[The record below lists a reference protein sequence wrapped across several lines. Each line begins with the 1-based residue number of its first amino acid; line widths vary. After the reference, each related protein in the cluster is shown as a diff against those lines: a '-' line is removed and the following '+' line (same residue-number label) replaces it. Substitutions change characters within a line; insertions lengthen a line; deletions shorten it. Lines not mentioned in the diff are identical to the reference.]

1 MARPIILADAS
12 PLIALG
18 VAGQLLLLKAL
29 FEKVKTT
36 AIVLAEVAPGG
47 ERPLPGETE
56 ILQAIRAK
64 WLTPL
69 PLEWDEPIF
78 SFLDAGEESIL
89 RAASNL
95 RAPSLLL
102 IDDLPARAAAKNLGF
117 AVTGT
122 AGILV
127 RAKRQGLL
135 SAVRPVVETLH
146 ACGFRLSTELIK
158 AILVEANE
166 TY

>member
-1 MARPIILADAS
+1 MARPIVLADAS
-12 PLIALG
+12 PLIALS
-18 VAGQLLLLKAL
+18 VAGQLYLLKAL

-36 AIVLAEVAPGG
+36 AIVLAEVAPSV
-47 ERPLPGETE
+47 EHPLPGETE
-56 ILQAIRAK
+56 ILQAARAK

-69 PLEWDEPIF
+69 NCEWDEPTF

-89 RAASNL
+89 CAASNL
-95 RAPSLLL
+95 RAPCLLL

-135 SAVRPVVETLH
+135 PAVRPVLETLH
-146 ACGFRLSTELIK
+146 VRCFRLSTELIK
-158 AILVEANE
+158 AILAEAGE
-166 TY
+166 A

>member
-1 MARPIILADAS
+1 MARPIVLADAS

-18 VAGQLLLLKAL
+18 VAGQLPLVKAL

-36 AIVLAEVAPGG
+36 AIVLADVAPGG
-47 ERPLPGETE
+47 EQTLPGEPE
-56 ILQAIRAK
+56 ILQAVRAK
-64 WLTPL
+64 WLSPL
-69 PLEWDEPIF
+69 NREWDEPTF

-95 RAPSLLL
+95 RAPILLL

-135 SAVRPVVETLH
+135 PTVRPVVELLH
-146 ACGFRLSTELIK
+146 SRRFRLSTQLIK
-158 AILVEANE
+158 AILVEAGE
-166 TY
+166 V

>member
-1 MARPIILADAS
+1 VARPIVLADAS

-18 VAGQLLLLKAL
+18 VAGQLPLLKTL
-29 FEKVKTT
+29 FGKVKTT
-36 AIVLAEVAPGG
+36 AIVLEEVAPGG
-47 ERPLPGETE
+47 EQPLPGEPE
-56 ILQAIRAK
+56 ILEALRNK

-69 PLEWDEPIF
+69 NREWVEPAF
-78 SFLDAGEESIL
+78 PFLDRGEESIL

-95 RAPSLLL
+95 RTPSLLL

-127 RAKRQGLL
+127 RAKRHGLL
-135 SAVRPVVETLH
+135 SAVRPVLETLH
-146 ACGFRLSTELIK
+146 ARSFRLSTDLIK
-158 AILVEANE
+158 AILVEVGE
-166 TY
+166 C

>member
-1 MARPIILADAS
+1 MARPIVLADAS

-18 VAGQLLLLKAL
+18 VAGQLPLLKAL

-47 ERPLPGETE
+47 EKPLPGETE
-56 ILQAIRAK
+56 ILQAVRAK

-69 PLEWDEPIF
+69 EREWDEPTF

-89 RAASNL
+89 RAVSNL
-95 RAPSLLL
+95 RSPCLLL
-102 IDDLPARAAAKNLGF
+102 IDDLPARAAAKDLGF
-117 AVTGT
+117 TVTGT

-135 SAVRPVVETLH
+135 PAVRPVVETLH
-146 ACGFRLSTELIK
+146 ARGFRLSTELIK
-158 AILVEANE
+158 AILVEAGE
-166 TY
+166 S

>member
-1 MARPIILADAS
+1 VARPIVLADAS

-18 VAGQLLLLKAL
+18 VARQLHLLKAL
-29 FEKVKTT
+29 FDKVKTT
-36 AIVLAEVAPGG
+36 GLVLGEVAPGG
-47 ERPLPGETE
+47 DLPLPGEAE
-56 ILQAIRAK
+56 ILKAIRAK

-69 PLEWDEPIF
+69 NRDWDKPKF
-78 SFLDAGEESIL
+78 SFLDRGEESIL

-95 RAPSLLL
+95 RAPCLLL

-127 RAKRQGLL
+127 RAKQQGLL
-135 SAVRPVVETLH
+135 PAVRPVMETLH
-146 ACGFRLSTELIK
+146 AQGFRLSTELIK
-158 AILVEANE
+158 AILVEVGKS
-166 TY
+166 

>member
-1 MARPIILADAS
+1 MARPIVLADAS

-18 VAGQLLLLKAL
+18 VAGQLPLLKAL

-36 AIVLAEVAPGG
+36 AIVLAEVAPGR
-47 ERPLPGETE
+47 EQALPGEAE
-56 ILQAIRAK
+56 ILQALRAK

-69 PLEWDEPIF
+69 NREWEEPAF
-78 SFLDAGEESIL
+78 TFLDPGEESIL

-95 RAPSLLL
+95 RAPCLLL

-127 RAKRQGLL
+127 RAKRHGLL

-146 ACGFRLSTELIK
+146 ARGFRLSTDLIK
-158 AILVEANE
+158 AILAEAGE
-166 TY
+166 S